1 MGTQG
6 LMPWAH
12 KGRCTAAWQAR
23 LLSAKERGFAAQIDP
38 RNLQCITYYTIC
50 KKRIIEFA
58 NCLYAILYK
67 YTQTICRRNNMC

>member
-23 LLSAKERGFAAQIDP
+23 LMTTKERGFAAQIDP
-38 RNLQCITYYTIC
+38 RVFTKNNLLHNLQKAYY
-50 KKRIIEFA
+50 
-58 NCLYAILYK
+58 
-67 YTQTICRRNNMC
+67 